1 MRLIRMVLLSLL
13 TAIICFNVVGCD
25 AKSFTRTRLHYGLG
39 EVSYELQPLL
49 EPCTTYDYVSDVCG
63 GFGVDSFRI
72 WMSARYM
79 VEREPDS
86 DKVFLNQSNVE
97 SIHKL
102 CKALKEN
109 GVTQILAMSSEFLYP
124 FDYTPT
130 TYSCVPDPYYE
141 KEFYERFLNIQKE
154 TWRLIA
160 EEFKGEITFF
170 EVINEPDQ
178 SEHGTIH
185 KCGYRVGE
193 TSNNAKYFYSV
204 DEIARICM
212 DINYYVNEGI
222 KSTDKNNKLLMPSLC
237 GYTWSKD
244 YLEAFYKVIES
255 KTIPSGRD
263 YSDTDP
269 DSYFD
274 ILNWHPYLLSEGAT
288 SMDESWVDLNNGIYN
303 VAKKHGDAKPVWFT
317 ELGFS
322 DYGRYT
328 PTDEIL
334 VQAFELIK
342 SKLSYVET
350 VIVFR
355 ITDLYKQNIS
365 AYENSFG
372 MLKSICDPNVTE
384 ENVIKKIG
392 ETYFRIINGENAD
405 LQKLSD
411 KIKPHLNKFK

>member
-1 MRLIRMVLLSLL
+1 MKSFKKLLLALL
-13 TAIICFNVVGCD
+13 VAIMCLNAVGCD
-25 AKSFTRTRLHYGLG
+25 AKEYKREKMHYGLG

-79 VEREPDS
+79 VERESDS
-86 DKVFLNQSNVE
+86 DKVFLNRNNVE

-102 CKALKEN
+102 CKALKDN
-109 GVTQILAMSSEFLYP
+109 GVTQILAMSSEFIYP

-141 KEFYERFLNIQKE
+141 KEFYERFLSIQEE
-154 TWRLIA
+154 TWKIIA
-160 EEFKGEITFF
+160 EEFKGEITYF

-193 TSNNAKYFYSV
+193 KSKNAKYVYSI

-222 KSTDKNNKLLMPSLC
+222 KSVDENNKLLSPSLC
-237 GYTWSKD
+237 GYTESKD
-244 YLEAFYKVIES
+244 YLEAFYRVIES

-263 YSDTDP
+263 YSDTNS

-288 SMDESWVDLNNGIYN
+288 SMDETWVQLNDEIYE
-303 VAKKHGDAKPVWFT
+303 VAKKHGDGKPVWFT

-322 DYGRYT
+322 DNGRYT
-328 PTDEIL
+328 PTEENL
-334 VQAFELIK
+334 SKAFELIDT
-342 SKLSYVET
+342 KLSYVDT
-350 VIVFR
+350 VMVFR
-355 ITDLYKQNIS
+355 ITDLYKQDIS

-372 MLKSICDPNVTE
+372 MLRSICDPSVTE
-384 ENVIKKIG
+384 ENVVKPIG
-392 ETYFRIINGENAD
+392 ETYFRIINGNNAD
-405 LQKLSD
+405 LNKLTD
-411 KIKPHLNKFK
+411 KIKPHVNKFK